1 MKNLYCIF
9 ASALVLLGAL
19 QACTKTYVKEI
30 VYENQKE
37 ETVIED
43 DDISKLLKTIPGVSH
58 VEIKLPESQTDPQ
71 VKQYFFFYSQPVD
84 HYAPAKGLFYQR
96 VGLQLKDLDKP
107 VVVNTQGYEL
117 SMDGEKVVKNDLMTL
132 LDASWVEIEFRYF
145 GQSQPEDLNNI
156 EFTYLYSDQSAY
168 DIHNIVAMLKANV
181 FKNSNKWVATGGS
194 KGGIT
199 SILHAYYA
207 DLNGWKDF
215 DLYVPFCAPLLAGSA
230 QSPLDASI
238 GKYIFTNCGAGYPAG
253 SQEAE
258 GYANL
263 QKILQQ
269 SVSKPILR
277 NAILCQFHQ
286 KAPEQYLTIM
296 NQLKGATEDRMLA
309 GFLLGYME
317 TLLGRFSEIPFSDW
331 AQSVP
336 DPDLIKDEPEQE
348 ESIIMSALDQV
359 LYFVFMSEEDFKDL
373 IYTKEVEEDQNTK
386 AIHTAEDM
394 LFQRNTPEYNLAYSV
409 ASVRELG
416 AVGMD
421 FSWLPSGSFLTP
433 EVGYAVED
441 LAIGRARE
449 MDYYEGQWDGGK
461 LMQSVRSWVADS
473 QQKMVF
479 VYGTND
485 PWTGGAIDDAAAQA
499 NPNVVKV
506 LNFGGCQDNRF
517 LDAKHFTPQARKQIE
532 EAVRNYLK

>member
-1 MKNLYCIF
+1 MKKIDCIF

-30 VYENQKE
+30 VDENQTGN
-37 ETVIED
+37 TVVED

-58 VEIKLPESQTDPQ
+58 VEIKLPESKTGSQ
-71 VKQYFFFYSQPVD
+71 VKQYFFFYTQPVD
-84 HYAPAKGLFYQR
+84 HYAPAQGLFYQR
-96 VGLQLKDLDKP
+96 VALQLKDLAKP
-107 VVVNTQGYEL
+107 VVVITQGYEL
-117 SMDGEKVVKNDLMTL
+117 SMDGKAVKEDDLTTL
-132 LDASWVEIEFRYF
+132 LDANLVEIEFRYF
-145 GQSQPEDLNNI
+145 GQSQPEDMNNV

-168 DIHNIVAMLKANV
+168 DIHNIVAVLKANV
-181 FKNSNKWVATGGS
+181 FKNGNKWIATGAS

-199 SILHAYYA
+199 STLHAYYA

-215 DLYVPFCAPLLAGSA
+215 DLYVPFCAPFLPGSA
-230 QSPLDASI
+230 QSPLDASV
-238 GKYIFTNCGAGYPAG
+238 GKYVLTNCGAGYPAG
-253 SQEAE
+253 SIEAV

-277 NAILCQFHQ
+277 NAILCRFHQ
-286 KAPEQYLTIM
+286 ESPDQYLTIM

-317 TLLGRFSEIPFSDW
+317 TLLTRFSDVPFSDW
-331 AQSVP
+331 AQRVP
-336 DPDLIKDEPEQE
+336 DPDLIKDEQE
-348 ESIIMSALDQV
+348 ESIMMSPLDQV
-359 LYFVFMSEEDFKDL
+359 LFFIFMSEQDFKDL
-373 IYTKEVEEDQNTK
+373 VYAKEAGEDEDTK
-386 AIHTAEDM
+386 AIHTADDM
-394 LFQRNTPEYNLAYSV
+394 LPLRNNPEYSLAYSV

-433 EVGYAVED
+433 EVGYAVEY
-441 LAIGRARE
+441 LATGRARE

-461 LMQSVRSWVADS
+461 LMQSVRSWIADS

-506 LNFGGCQDNRF
+506 LNFGGCHNDSF
-517 LDAKHFTPQARKQIE
+517 LNAKQFTPQARKQIE
-532 EAVRNYLK
+532 EAVRNFLK